1 MKPAWDKLAEEF
13 KDSPVV
19 GVYDVDCTAAG
30 EKLCSKVGVD
40 GYPTI
45 KYYLPDAPKPKD
57 YQGGR
62 DFDGL
67 KKFVEKTFKPACN
80 VLTKEN
86 CDEKQTELIDS
97 LRSKSPAEITAHA
110 QSLKDEV
117 EKKKEE
123 RLKFI
128 DEGKK
133 KIKAL
138 KAEEEDLALRQRM
151 AQKLVDAKNPKEEL

>member
-19 GVYDVDCTAAG
+19 GIYDVDCTAAG

-62 DFDGL
+62 DFNGL
-67 KKFVEKTFKPACN
+67 KAFVEKTFKPSCN
-80 VLTKEN
+80 VQTKEN
-86 CDEKQTELIDS
+86 CDEKQSELIDS
-97 LRSKSPAEITAHA
+97 LRSKSQEEITAHA
-110 QSLKDEV
+110 KSLKDEI

-123 RLKFI
+123 RLRYI

-138 KAEEEDLALRQRM
+138 KAEEEDLALRARM
-151 AQKLVDAKNPKEEL
+151 AEKLAAANKPKEEL